1 MVWCCVEQYKEG
13 ALVLKFL
20 SQVHWQ
26 AKSSAAEDPMENE
39 RVLPQHTGAQVLA
52 RLELV
57 ML

>member
-1 MVWCCVEQYKEG
+1 M
-13 ALVLKFL
+13 LVLKFL

-26 AKSSAAEDPMENE
+26 AKRSAAEDPVENE